1 MGFKKPLVVDIKGN
15 SLDDGPGIRTVIFF
29 KGCPLSCV
37 WCHNPECK
45 SADYELAWDRKECIG
60 CNSCIQVCDPAAL
73 SRDNPDF
80 IDRYKC
86 TLCFKC
92 AEVCPANAMTKVGRD
107 MEIYEV
113 IETIRK
119 DIPFFVISGGGVT
132 LSGGEPTL
140 FMRFTADLL
149 KKLKSLNIQTLLET
163 CGHFDC
169 AAFFEL
175 LYPHLD
181 WIYYD
186 MKLIDPQEHK
196 KYCGLSNERILNNF
210 RELYRVSQGKG
221 GVQIL
226 PRIALIPGITD
237 RRQNL
242 EAAASFLKENRV
254 RKVALLQYNPLWVGK
269 SRKLGIHSSYTEDT
283 KMTTWMSRS
292 HVKDC
297 LAIFEDFEVVGS
309 RY

>member
-1 MGFKKPLVVDIKGN
+1 MGFKKPLILDIKGN

-45 SADYELAWDRKECIG
+45 YVGHELGWDRKECIG
-60 CNSCIQVCDPAAL
+60 CNSCINVCEPEAL

-80 IDRYKC
+80 IDRHKC

-92 AEVCPANAMTKVGRD
+92 TEVCPADAMTKVGRD
-107 MEIYEV
+107 MEIEEV
-113 IETIRK
+113 IETITK
-119 DIPFFVISGGGVT
+119 DVPFFVTSGGGVT

-149 KKLKSLNIQTLLET
+149 KKLKSLNIQTLIET

-175 LYPHLD
+175 LYPYLD
-181 WIYYD
+181 SIYYD
-186 MKLIDPQEHK
+186 IKLIETQEHK
-196 KYCGLSNERILNNF
+196 RYCGVSNERILHNF
-210 RELYRVSQGKG
+210 KELYQASQKKD

-226 PRIALIPGITD
+226 PRIAIIPGITD
-237 RRQNL
+237 RRENL
-242 EAAASFLKENRV
+242 EAAASFLKGNKV
-254 RKVALLQYNPLWVGK
+254 RKVALLHYNPLWIEK
-269 SRKLGIHSSYTEDT
+269 SEKLGVHNSYTEDT

-292 HVKDC
+292 RVKEC
-297 LAIFEDFEVVGS
+297 LAIFEDFEVVGN
-309 RY
+309 